1 MYLYINNLSKNME
14 SILDLIKFIK
24 ERKLW
29 WLMPVIFALIVL
41 GVLIVIAES
50 SAVGSFIY
58 TLF

>member
-1 MYLYINNLSKNME
+1 M
-14 SILDLIKFIK
+14 DLLKFIK

-41 GVLIVIAES
+41 GFLIVIAES